1 MKSNY
6 FSSVCPGNQVVSP
19 GVCVG
24 NKLTP
29 EAARELGLP
38 QGIAVAAALIDAHAG
53 GLGKSKINSLKKC
66 CTNAMEGPIH
76 IILQ

>member
-1 MKSNY
+1 M
-6 FSSVCPGNQVVSP
+6 SP

-24 NKLTP
+24 NELTP

-76 IILQ
+76 IVLQ